1 MKESTMSD
9 LSGFARIYLG
19 DNLADMAEVLAALQS
34 AGVVLYEVRH
44 DGRDWVA
51 YTWRGAA

>member
-1 MKESTMSD
+1 MSD

>member
-1 MKESTMSD
+1 MSD
-9 LSGFARIYLG
+9 LAQFTRIYLG
-19 DNLADMAEVLAALQS
+19 DTLTDMAEGLAALQS

-44 DGRDWVA
+44 DGRAWVA